1 MVICDKEVNNNKT
14 MKKQIYLVLLLLAF
28 FLAAGF
34 SCGKSEEAKTEEGTS
49 ALEDSDGSLI
59 GDFKDALK
67 LKKKMMCTYK
77 VSDQGQAYEHTSYV
91 EGEKYRTEYSA
102 AGVDYTS
109 IFDGKTMYTWD
120 ENTKQGTKMDMTCLE
135 DLQAVTEDESADE
148 ADYEEYQSSE
158 DMLNTGLNVSCRQVS
173 AIDFSVPKDVQ
184 FVDQCAL
191 LKQQMESLE
200 NLQEQL
206 PDLQGLDF

>member
-1 MVICDKEVNNNKT
+1 
-14 MKKQIYLVLLLLAF
+14 MKKQIYLVLLLLMF

-34 SCGKSEEAKTEEGTS
+34 GCGKSDEAKTEEGTS
-49 ALEDSDGSLI
+49 ALEDSDGSLVS
-59 GDFKDALK
+59 DFKDALK

-77 VSDQGQAYEHTSYV
+77 VSDQGQAYEHISYV

-120 ENTKQGTKMDMTCLE
+120 ENTKQGTKVDMACLDE
-135 DLQAVTEDESADE
+135 LQTADSEEESLDD

-173 AIDFSVPKDVQ
+173 AIDFSVPADVQ